1 MYDYRIGDP
10 ALLITLDAASYLG
23 ENNACC
29 DIPLRDIVTFPPK
42 PPTTSYPPATLF
54 EVHGSIDTIK
64 VFSTNVNEVTSP
76 VGSYVVI
83 YEPSYKSNC
92 HMLTP
97 NVEYEVTIINDC
109 LDASISIDINED
121 IFLDPPTI
129 SLSYM
134 IWA

>member
-1 MYDYRIGDP
+1 MYNYSLGDSP
-10 ALLITLDAASYLG
+10 LLITLDAASYLG
-23 ENNACC
+23 DNACC
-29 DIPLRDIVTFPPK
+29 DIPFRDVITFRSIDPPS
-42 PPTTSYPPATLF
+42 PDPPATLF

-64 VFSTNVNEVTSP
+64 VFSTNINEVTSP

-92 HMLTP
+92 HMPTP
-97 NVEYEVTIINDC
+97 NVEYEVTIINEC